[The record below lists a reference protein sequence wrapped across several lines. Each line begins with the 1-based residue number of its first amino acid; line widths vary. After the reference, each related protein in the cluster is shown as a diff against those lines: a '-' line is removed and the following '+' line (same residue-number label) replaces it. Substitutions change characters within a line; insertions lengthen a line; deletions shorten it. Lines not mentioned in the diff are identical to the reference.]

1 MIILKIL
8 RELTIRRYFWIV
20 ILIPLVPLLV
30 FLWILILKCWLIIL
44 VVWLW
49 VLLKLWSL
57 PALRNFSW
65 RILVLGQ
72 LLRKLLLILRN
83 LILRL
88 AIWIYAWLLI
98 LILIW
103 LELLWSKGHWW
114 AAPLLLLLVLI
125 LVRVETSLLLWSVLI
140 GWILRLWIA
149 KILWFILNISWL
161 INICTFIW
169 RASSLQYLFYILFI
183 LLILFQIII
192 YFLELRICKFTL
204 LILIL

>member
-1 MIILKIL
+1 LIILKIL
-8 RELTIRRYFWIV
+8 RELSIRRYFWIV

-103 LELLWSKGHWW
+103 LELLWSKGH
-114 AAPLLLLLVLI
+114 
-125 LVRVETSLLLWSVLI
+125 
-140 GWILRLWIA
+140 
-149 KILWFILNISWL
+149 
-161 INICTFIW
+161 
-169 RASSLQYLFYILFI
+169 
-183 LLILFQIII
+183 
-192 YFLELRICKFTL
+192 
-204 LILIL
+204 